1 MFFTGYLSSTGS
13 YSVSLPWS
21 RGAFWVLLR
30 PTSEIFA
37 MSPWTPEV
45 AIPFDLW
52 NGGTLCPFCPYFNL
66 PDSCILDGWPFC
78 VEWASIGT
86 AIAFQ
91 NSRVYSDTST
101 LALKLL
107 FLAVLDLGALLN
119 SN

>member
-21 RGAFWVLLR
+21 RGAFWVLLW
-30 PTSEIFA
+30 PSSEIFV

-45 AIPFDLW
+45 AVPFDLW

-66 PDSCILDGWPFC
+66 PDACILGGWPFC

-91 NSRVYSDTST
+91 NSRVYSDTFYSSLKT
-101 LALKLL
+101 AL
-107 FLAVLDLGALLN
+107 FSRAGLGSA
-119 SN
+119 SE